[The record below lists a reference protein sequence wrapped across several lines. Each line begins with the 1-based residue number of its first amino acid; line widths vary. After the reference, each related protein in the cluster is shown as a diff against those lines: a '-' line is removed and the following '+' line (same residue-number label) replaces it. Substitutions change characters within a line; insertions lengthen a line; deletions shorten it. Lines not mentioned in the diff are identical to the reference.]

1 MNDILRFLSSN
12 TQLARLFTILMIIL
26 GITALSNIQ
35 RDLFPQVEFDI
46 VMIGANYPNASSTQ
60 VELDVTNKIEDSIK
74 SITGIKEFTSSSKD
88 NSALVVV
95 RLEQNLN
102 DTDKVK
108 QKIKDAVNS
117 LNDLPTTLDDRPWV
131 IEVDTNLRA
140 FLEINLSSDV
150 PYEELR
156 TISKQLADNIG
167 DLPGVALVQK
177 YGYYPREIEIHL
189 NTQKLNEYRLSL
201 TDIITAIQNNNR
213 RATAGEVIK
222 DFTAKNV
229 ITLSEFQTPEK
240 LKEVVVS
247 ADFLGPIIHL
257 SDVASITITSKKTD
271 TINRTN
277 GFPSISLEIIKE
289 EDADI
294 IKTTKR
300 IKDYMALFSVA
311 NSEVSV
317 SFSNEDAFYI
327 DNRLNVLVNN
337 GLIGLI
343 AVLIIL
349 TIFLTTRLAF
359 WVSLSIPVSLLG
371 SIFLLWIFGE
381 TLNVVVL
388 AGIIL
393 VLGIVVDDSIIVAEN
408 IYRYKEKG
416 KNQLNAI
423 VKGLSEVYAPI
434 FITILTTIAAFAPM
448 LFMTGIV
455 GKFIFVIPLVVIFA
469 LMLSF
474 LEITF
479 ALPAHLLHSKPSR
492 RKVWFKVAERNFY
505 GLIHLL
511 LNRRYYVLFVFILI
525 LGLAIFIVLTKSHI
539 NVFPNDGADRF
550 NVKIELPIST
560 SLEDNL
566 AVVKK
571 VEMLIKTLPENELVT
586 YVSRLG
592 DGGNVVDNTDINGK
606 HLSLITVYLTPINK
620 RAREVYEIVE
630 ELQEKTKIKNAS
642 VIYSTEGGGPPV
654 GAAVEITLMSNND
667 KERLVATNQLEAW
680 LKKNPNVYNVKRND
694 SSAKEQIEVRLD
706 YEKMA
711 ALGVDIRH
719 VENYLQAGIDG
730 IVATTVRYGDEDV
743 DFRVKLDTDNQDILA
758 LKINN
763 HNNRFIELRQFATL
777 VDRQAEPIRYHTD
790 GQRSIRVEAYINEQK
805 TTAQKIT
812 YDAINALNAENYPTL
827 RIITGGISRDT
838 EESLESLGRA
848 FFIAIVAIYLL
859 LMLLFNSLT
868 QPFLVMTAIPFGL
881 SGIIFSFYFHQVAL
895 SFMAM
900 LGAVGMIGVVVND
913 SLILVNRIN
922 QKIKKYTIKKHVH
935 IINLVAF
942 ATKER
947 LRAIVL
953 TTLTTFVSV
962 IPLAY
967 GIGGSD
973 PFLEPMAL
981 ALGYGL
987 LFAMPLTLILLPCLY
1002 IISFD
1007 MKKILA
1013 KITRF
1018 LLKPIKKYHG
1028 EL

>member
-1 MNDILRFLSSN
+1 MNKVLRFLSSN
-12 TQLARLFTILMIIL
+12 TQLARLFTILMIML
-26 GITALSNIQ
+26 GITALSSIQ

-46 VMIGANYPNASSTQ
+46 VIIEAHYPNASSTQ

-74 SITGIKEFTSSSKD
+74 SIAGIKEFTSSSKD
-88 NSALVVV
+88 NTALVVV
-95 RLEQNLN
+95 RLEQNL
-102 DTDKVK
+102 DDADKVK

-117 LNDLPTTLDDRPWV
+117 LNDLPDALEDRPRV

-140 FLEINLSSDV
+140 FLEINLSSNI
-150 PYEELR
+150 PYEKLR
-156 TISKQLADNIG
+156 ITAKQVADNIG

-177 YGYYPREIEIHL
+177 YGYYPKEIEIHL
-189 NTQKLNEYRLSL
+189 NSEKLNEHRLTLS
-201 TDIITAIQNNNR
+201 DIITAIKNNNR

-222 DFTAKNV
+222 NSIAKNV

-240 LKEVVVS
+240 LKKIVVS
-247 ADFLGPIIHL
+247 ADFLGPVLHL
-257 SDVASITITSKKTD
+257 SDIASITITSKETD
-271 TINRTN
+271 AINRAN
-277 GFPSISLEIIKE
+277 GMVSISLEIIKK
-289 EDADI
+289 DGADI

-300 IKDYMALFSVA
+300 IKDYIAVFIEE
-311 NSEVSV
+311 NPKINV
-317 SFSNEDAFYI
+317 SFSSEDAFYI
-327 DNRLNVLVNN
+327 DNRLNVLMNN
-337 GLIGLI
+337 GLIGLV

-349 TIFLTTRLAF
+349 TIFLTARLAF

-388 AGIIL
+388 AGVIL

-408 IYRYKEKG
+408 IHRYKEKG
-416 KNQLNAI
+416 ENQLDAI

-448 LFMTGIV
+448 LFMTGII
-455 GKFIFVIPLVVIFA
+455 GKFIFVIPLVIIFA

-474 LEITF
+474 LEITL
-479 ALPAHLLHSKPSR
+479 ALPAHLLHSKPS
-492 RKVWFKVAERNFY
+492 KHKIWFKAVERNFY

-511 LNRRYYVLFVFILI
+511 LNKRYYVVFVFIFI
-525 LGLAIFIVLTKSHI
+525 LAFAIFIALTKSHI

-550 NVKIELPIST
+550 NVKIELPISA

-571 VEMLIKTLPENELVT
+571 VEMLIKTIPENELVA

-592 DGGNVVDNTDINGK
+592 SGGNMVDNTDISGK
-606 HLSLITVYLTPINK
+606 HLSLITVHLTPINK
-620 RAREVYEIVE
+620 RTREAYEIVE
-630 ELQEKTKIKNAS
+630 DLQKKTKIENAS

-654 GAAVEITLMSNND
+654 GAAVEITLMSNDD
-667 KERLVATNQLEAW
+667 KERLAAANKLEDW
-680 LKKNPNVYNVKRND
+680 LKENTYVYSIKRDDN
-694 SSAKEQIEVRLD
+694 SAKEQVEVHLD
-706 YEKMA
+706 YEKMI
-711 ALGVDIRH
+711 ALGVDIRQ
-719 VENYLQAGIDG
+719 VESYLQASIDG

-743 DFRVKLDTDNQDILA
+743 DFRVKLSADNEDILA

-763 HNNRFIELRQFATL
+763 RNNNFIELRKFATL
-777 VDRQAEPIRYHTD
+777 VNRQAEPIRYHTD
-790 GQRSIRVEAYINEQK
+790 GQRSIRVEAYINKQK

-812 YDAINALNAENYPTL
+812 YDAISALNMGDYPTL
-827 RIITGGISRDT
+827 RVKTGGISRDT

-900 LGAVGMIGVVVND
+900 LGAIGMIGVVVND

-922 QKIKKYTIKKHVH
+922 QKIKKYTVKKNLP

-987 LFAMPLTLILLPCLY
+987 LFATPLTLILLPCLY

-1007 MKKILA
+1007 IKNVLA
-1013 KITRF
+1013 KIMHF
-1018 LLKPIKKYHG
+1018 LARHVKKMS
-1028 EL
+1028 